1 MSNLPLP
8 KERTLFFAKQ
18 VDQVSIEALTKSVLE
33 INEND
38 ELLKKMYSVYDL
50 EYNPK
55 PIKIMID
62 SFGGSVYAILG
73 LLAVMDDSKTP
84 IHTYV
89 TGAAMSCGFML
100 LIHGHK
106 RFAYKHATPLYHQV
120 SSVAWGKL
128 KDMEED
134 LVETKR
140 LQEIIERLT
149 LERTKITRKKLDKV
163 YKTKKDWFMSAE
175 EALEFGVVDEIV

>member
-8 KERTLFFAKQ
+8 NERTLFFAKQ
-18 VDQVSIEALTKSVLE
+18 VDQPSIEMLTKSVLE

-100 LIHGHK
+100 LIHGHR

-128 KDMEED
+128 KDMQED
-134 LVETKR
+134 IQETER
-140 LQEIIERLT
+140 LQSLIEEIT
-149 LERTKITRKKLDKV
+149 LKRTKITLKRLKKAFTGKQ
-163 YKTKKDWFMSAE
+163 DWFIPADE
-175 EALEFGVVDEIV
+175 CLKLGIVDEIL

>member
-18 VDQVSIEALTKSVLE
+18 VDQASIEILTKSIIE

-38 ELLKKMYSVYDL
+38 AFLKKQYAVYDL
-50 EYNPK
+50 DYNPK

-73 LLAVMDDSKTP
+73 LLAVIDKSETP
-84 IHTYV
+84 VHTYV

-120 SSVAWGKL
+120 GSAAWGKL
-128 KDMEED
+128 KDMEES
-134 LVETKR
+134 LEETRR
-140 LQEIIERLT
+140 LQDIIEKLT
-149 LERTKITRKKLDKV
+149 LERTKITAKKLDKV
-163 YKTKKDWFMSAE
+163 YKTKKDWHMSAE
-175 EALEFGVVDEIV
+175 EALKLGVVDEIV